1 MGKHHSAAPAQRHW
15 PRLLLTGFLII
26 VGVLTIIG
34 VAREWPSSDPVNVAP
49 EFTRTFSLNQEQV
62 RGHVDLVEDGTC
74 SSPSVGQAF
83 DDGPVDP
90 LETGGD
96 TCQRAIVAIEEGPDA
111 GKHTLLISSGMPG
124 DPEFH
129 EGSDI
134 MMSTSGGS
142 YAFSDD
148 HRSTSLAV
156 WLIIIAAAIIA
167 FAAWRGVRALLGL
180 VLTLVIVVV
189 FLLPALLRGG
199 NGLSL
204 ALVGGS
210 LILYAVLFLVHGVSW
225 KTASALGGTLV
236 ALGLS
241 GLLAHWMIHS
251 TAVRGLGSEDNL
263 KILLYLPDVSVRGLM
278 LCGFIIG
285 ALGVLNDVTIAQ
297 SSTVNELAALNPDS
311 GPLRLF
317 VGAMRVGRDHI
328 ASMIYTLVLS
338 YTGATLPLLLLIRLS
353 DRPLGQI
360 LSSDIVATEILRS
373 GIGALALTL
382 AVPLT
387 TAIAAL
393 TVPAHAPAS
402 PRAAT
407 PPRTERSARQ

>member
-1 MGKHHSAAPAQRHW
+1 MGKHHSAESAERHW

-62 RGHVDLVEDGTC
+62 RGHIDLVEEGTC
-74 SSPSVGQAF
+74 GSPSVGQAF
-83 DDGPVDP
+83 DEGPVDP
-90 LETGGD
+90 LETRDD
-96 TCQRAIVAIEEGPDA
+96 TCQRAIVTIEEGPDA

-124 DPEFH
+124 DPEFAQDT
-129 EGSDI
+129 DI

-142 YAFSDD
+142 YAFSDN
-148 HRSTSLAV
+148 HRSASLAV
-156 WLIIIAAAIIA
+156 WLILIAAAIIA

-180 VLTLVIVVV
+180 ILTLTIVVV

-199 NGLSL
+199 SGLSL
-204 ALVGGS
+204 AIVTGS

-236 ALGLS
+236 ALGIS
-241 GLLAHWMIHS
+241 GLIAHWMIHS
-251 TAVRGLGSEDNL
+251 TSVRGLGSEDNL

-311 GPLRLF
+311 SPWRLF

-360 LSSDIVATEILRS
+360 LTSDIVATEILRS

-393 TVPAHAPAS
+393 TVPTRAPAT

-407 PPRTERSARQ
+407 PPRSTRSARR